1 MQKNTQITIVVLVLL
16 FVTLAVVLFLWRS
29 GSEAPYSAPLV
40 NQPVTPAPA
49 PQDTAAAITEDVSK
63 IDIGDL
69 DKEFKN
75 IDSSLNSL

>member
-1 MQKNTQITIVVLVLL
+1 MQKNTQIIIVVLVLL
-16 FVTLAVVLFLWRS
+16 FVTLAVALFFWRS
-29 GSEAPYSAPLV
+29 GGTAPYSAPLG

-49 PQDTAAAITEDVSK
+49 PQDTAAAITKDVSN

-69 DKEFKN
+69 DKEFKD